1 MPYMSGRSAL
11 LALLK
16 QEGIRVMFGNP
27 GTTELALMDAMAGEH
42 EIHYVLGLAEVAV
55 MAMTDAYAQAS
66 GEVGFCNLHVA
77 PGLGNAMGM
86 LYDAK
91 KAGSPIVVTAG
102 QHPQDFSMKEPLLW
116 AELPEIAKPFVKWSA
131 EVRNLADLPQ
141 MIHRAVKTALT
152 PPMGPVFLS
161 LPGDILNAEGEIDLG
176 HPSRVGS
183 AIRGDKDAIKRAA
196 ALIAKSE
203 NPVLVVGDAIAQSG
217 SFAEIVA
224 FAEAL
229 GAPVYDETVPSR
241 ANFPASHPLYRGALT
256 RLGATVHS
264 VMEAHDLLVSI
275 GGDVFT
281 LSLPS
286 DVEPLPE
293 GMKVVHMDT
302 DPWEIGKNYPVAVGI
317 LGEPSATLPELTAA
331 LKAQWTKPQAEQA
344 AARSVH
350 TAQEGATSLAHLR
363 QMADAAADKNPIQAL
378 ALIRTIGDAL
388 PDDAVVIDET
398 ISSGAGLR
406 RLLRTND
413 PQSFYGLKGGGIGW
427 GLAAAV
433 GVKIALPNRPVVAL
447 IGDGSAMYTIQ
458 ALWTAAHEKLNI
470 VYVILNNSSYR
481 ILKQRTNALKQLA
494 AQTDTY
500 VGMDLTEPRVD
511 FLSVAKGM
519 GLTAYKAHTLEEVRA
534 YLAKGIGAEGP
545 VLIDVE
551 IDRNYKPV

>member
-1 MPYMSGRSAL
+1 MSGRSAL

-16 QEGIRVMFGNP
+16 QEGIKVMFGNP

-42 EIHYVLGLAEVAV
+42 EIHYVLGLAEVVV
-55 MAMTDAYAQAS
+55 MAMADAYAQAS
-66 GEVGFCNLHVA
+66 GGVAFCNLHVA

-116 AELPEIAKPFVKWSA
+116 ADLPEIARPFVKWSA

-141 MIHRAVKTALT
+141 MIHRAVKTALA

-183 AIRGDKDAIKRAA
+183 AIRGDKNAIARAA
-196 ALIAKSE
+196 ALIAQSD

-241 ANFPASHPLYRGALT
+241 ANFPSSHPLYRGALT

-264 VMEAHDLLVSI
+264 VMETPDLLVSI

-286 DVEPLPE
+286 EIEPLPE
-293 GMKVVHMDT
+293 GMKVVHLDT
-302 DPWEIGKNYPVAVGI
+302 DPWEIGKNYPVTAGI
-317 LGEPSATLPELTAA
+317 LGDPKATLPELTVAMKA
-331 LKAQWTKPQAEQA
+331 LWTKPQAERA
-344 AARSVH
+344 AARGVH
-350 TAQEGATSLAHLR
+350 AAHESATSLAHLR

-427 GLAAAV
+427 GLAAAA
-433 GVKIALPNRPVVAL
+433 GVKLALPNRPVVAL

-511 FLSVAKGM
+511 YLSVAKGM

-534 YLAKGIGAEGP
+534 YLAKGIGADGP

>member
-55 MAMTDAYAQAS
+55 MAMTDGYAQAS
-66 GEVGFCNLHVA
+66 GGVGFCNLHVA
-77 PGLGNAMGM
+77 PGLGNALGM

-116 AELPEIAKPFVKWSA
+116 AELPEIARPFVKWSA

-161 LPGDILNAEGEIDLG
+161 LPGDIMNAEGEIDLG

-183 AIRGDKDAIKRAA
+183 AIRGDKDAIARAA
-196 ALIAKSE
+196 ALIAHSD

-229 GAPVYDETVPSR
+229 GAPVYDETVASR
-241 ANFPASHPLYRGALT
+241 SNFPSSHRLYRGALT
-256 RLGATVHS
+256 RLGASVHG
-264 VMEAHDLLVSI
+264 VMETHDLLVSI
-275 GGDVFT
+275 GADVFT

-286 DVEPLPE
+286 EIEPLPE
-293 GMKVVHMDT
+293 GMKVVHLDT
-302 DPWEIGKNYPVAVGI
+302 DPWEIGKNYPVTVGI
-317 LGEPSATLPELTAA
+317 LGDPVATLPELTASV
-331 LKAQWTKPQAEQA
+331 KAQWTKPQAERA
-344 AARSVH
+344 AARGTH
-350 TAQEGATSLAHLR
+350 AAQESAASLAHLR
-363 QMADAAADKNPIQAL
+363 QMADAAADKSPIQAL

-458 ALWTAAHEKLNI
+458 ALWTAAHEKLNV

-534 YLAKGIGAEGP
+534 YLAKGIGADGP

>member
-1 MPYMSGRSAL
+1 MSGKSAL

-42 EIHYVLGLAEVAV
+42 EIHYVLGLAEVVV
-55 MAMTDAYAQAS
+55 MALADAYAQAS
-66 GEVGFCNLHVA
+66 GGVAFCNLHVA

-116 AELPEIAKPFVKWSA
+116 SELTEIARPFVKWSA

-141 MIHRAVKTALT
+141 MIHRAVKTALA

-161 LPGDILNAEGEIDLG
+161 LPGDILNAEGEVDLG
-176 HPSRVGS
+176 HPSRVGA
-183 AIRGDKDAIKRAA
+183 AIRGDKEAIARAA
-196 ALIAKSE
+196 ALIAKSD
-203 NPVLVVGDAIAQSG
+203 NPVLVVGDAIAQGG

-229 GAPVYDETVPSR
+229 GAPVYDETVASR
-241 ANFPASHPLYRGALT
+241 ANFPSSHRLYRGALT
-256 RLGATVHS
+256 RLGASVHG
-264 VMEAHDLLVSI
+264 VMETHDLLVSI
-275 GGDVFT
+275 GADVFT

-286 DVEPLPE
+286 EIEPLPE

-302 DPWEIGKNYPVAVGI
+302 DPWEIGKNYPVTVGI
-317 LGEPSATLPELTAA
+317 LGEPKATLPELTAA
-331 LKAQWTKPQAEQA
+331 MKAHWTKPQAERA
-344 AARSVH
+344 AARGEH
-350 TAQEGATSLAHLR
+350 AAQESATSLAHLR
-363 QMADAAADKNPIQAL
+363 QMADSAADKSPIQAL

-427 GLAAAV
+427 GLAAAA
-433 GVKIALPNRPVVAL
+433 GVKLALPNRPVVAL

-481 ILKQRTNALKQLA
+481 ILKQRTNAMKQLA

-511 FLSVAKGM
+511 YLSVAKGM
-519 GLTAYKAHTLEEVRA
+519 GLTAHKAHTLEEVRA
-534 YLAKGIGAEGP
+534 YLAKAIGAEGP

>member
-1 MPYMSGRSAL
+1 M
-11 LALLK
+11 
-16 QEGIRVMFGNP
+16 
-27 GTTELALMDAMAGEH
+27 
-42 EIHYVLGLAEVAV
+42 
-55 MAMTDAYAQAS
+55 
-66 GEVGFCNLHVA
+66 
-77 PGLGNAMGM
+77 
-86 LYDAK
+86 
-91 KAGSPIVVTAG
+91 
-102 QHPQDFSMKEPLLW
+102 
-116 AELPEIAKPFVKWSA
+116 
-131 EVRNLADLPQ
+131 
-141 MIHRAVKTALT
+141 
-152 PPMGPVFLS
+152 
-161 LPGDILNAEGEIDLG
+161 
-176 HPSRVGS
+176 
-183 AIRGDKDAIKRAA
+183 
-196 ALIAKSE
+196 
-203 NPVLVVGDAIAQSG
+203 
-217 SFAEIVA
+217 
-224 FAEAL
+224 
-229 GAPVYDETVPSR
+229 ET
-241 ANFPASHPLYRGALT
+241 
-256 RLGATVHS
+256 
-264 VMEAHDLLVSI
+264 HDLLVSI
-275 GGDVFT
+275 GADVFT

-286 DVEPLPE
+286 EVEPLPE
-293 GMKVVHMDT
+293 GMKVVHLDT
-302 DPWEIGKNYPVAVGI
+302 DPWEIGKNYPVTVGI
-317 LGEPSATLPELTAA
+317 LGDPVATLPELTVAMKA
-331 LKAQWTKPQAEQA
+331 LWTKPQAERA
-344 AARSVH
+344 AARGVH
-350 TAQEGATSLAHLR
+350 AAHESATSLAHLR
-363 QMADAAADKNPIQAL
+363 QMADAAADKSPIQAL

-427 GLAAAV
+427 GLAAAA

-534 YLAKGIGAEGP
+534 YLAKGIGADGP

>member
-55 MAMTDAYAQAS
+55 MAMTDGYAQAS
-66 GEVGFCNLHVA
+66 GGVGFCNLHVA
-77 PGLGNAMGM
+77 PGLGNALGM

-116 AELPEIAKPFVKWSA
+116 AELPEIARPFVKWSA

-161 LPGDILNAEGEIDLG
+161 LPGDIMNAEGEIDLG

-183 AIRGDKDAIKRAA
+183 AIRGDKDAIARAA
-196 ALIAKSE
+196 ALIAHSD

-229 GAPVYDETVPSR
+229 GAPVYDETVASR
-241 ANFPASHPLYRGALT
+241 SNFPSSHRLYRGALT
-256 RLGATVHS
+256 RLGASVHG
-264 VMEAHDLLVSI
+264 VMETHDLLVSI
-275 GGDVFT
+275 GADVFT

-286 DVEPLPE
+286 EIEPLPE
-293 GMKVVHMDT
+293 GMKVVHLDT
-302 DPWEIGKNYPVAVGI
+302 DPWEIGKNYPVTVGI
-317 LGEPSATLPELTAA
+317 LGDPVATLPELTASV
-331 LKAQWTKPQAEQA
+331 KAQWTKPQAERA
-344 AARSVH
+344 AARGTH
-350 TAQEGATSLAHLR
+350 AAQESAASLAHLR
-363 QMADAAADKNPIQAL
+363 QMADAAADKSPIQAL

-458 ALWTAAHEKLNI
+458 ALWTAAHEKLNV

-534 YLAKGIGAEGP
+534 YLAKGIGADGP

-551 IDRNYKPV
+551 IDRNYTPV